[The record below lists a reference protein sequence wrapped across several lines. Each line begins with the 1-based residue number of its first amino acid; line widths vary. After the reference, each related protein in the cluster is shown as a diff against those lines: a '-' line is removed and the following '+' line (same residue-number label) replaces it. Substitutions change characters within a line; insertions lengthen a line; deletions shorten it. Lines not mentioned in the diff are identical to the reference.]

1 MKGKNMWHGKNYILN
16 TPHWFSYAIAK
27 KYPNESKIF
36 SFKNVDAMLVE
47 IKIKWWEKT
56 DLQLAVWYPD
66 SLSVKNTTFS
76 KF

>member
-1 MKGKNMWHGKNYILN
+1 MSFTLISISGVYSGKKTSN
-16 TPHWFSYAIAK
+16 A
-27 KYPNESKIF
+27 
-36 SFKNVDAMLVE
+36 VLVHE

>member
-47 IKIKWWEKT
+47 IIYEIKRH
-56 DLQLAVWYPD
+56 
-66 SLSVKNTTFS
+66 KNNEVSFQMYFRNNQIS
-76 KF
+76 